1 MQVFYESGVF
11 PLRGMIGRRSAEH
24 GSANHAQA
32 NHARANHAQN
42 RIERAWLLLEEV
54 RATYRSHPNKI
65 NRRRLADAVDRFHEA
80 YGMPVAG
87 GGLCAALSGNGNG
100 R

>member
-24 GSANHAQA
+24 GSINRAQ
-32 NHARANHAQN
+32 ANHAQN

-54 RATYRSHPNKI
+54 RATYRNHPNKT

-87 GGLCAALSGNGNG
+87 RRLCAALSCDANG